1 MSSKIKNHPQR
12 IGHINICEKEKEV
25 CAANMKKTLK
35 EILITCNRKLQKEIM
50 QCVVSSFAIQKIQ
63 KLSKNIKIIKKF

>member
-35 EILITCNRKLQKEIM
+35 EILITCNRKL
-50 QCVVSSFAIQKIQ
+50 
-63 KLSKNIKIIKKF
+63 